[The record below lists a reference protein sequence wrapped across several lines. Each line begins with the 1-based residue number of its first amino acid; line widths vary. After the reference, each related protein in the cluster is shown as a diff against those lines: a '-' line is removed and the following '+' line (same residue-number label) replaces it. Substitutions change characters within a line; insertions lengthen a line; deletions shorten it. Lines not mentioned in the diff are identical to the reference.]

1 MAISGK
7 IKIWPGEQ
15 CDYCGRAAHNC
26 QSWAI
31 NWLAHWSLQE
41 GIENRCLKTED
52 RTRTR
57 RSWHNI
63 LEACSGCQHF
73 MLVVSESQ
81 LAVAATATAAES
93 SLRTV
98 RVFPLQKKK
107 VLERRSQN
115 NRAHPTPWRGPL
127 CVRRK
132 QRQLLTT
139 HYDTKLETKLN
150 EVCGNLLRG
159 PGDRHFI
166 AHRTG
171 PAWFIALF
179 YPFLISLVF
188 SLSRARL
195 LLMHWI
201 CVNQIQFYCS
211 IFLYSAAIP
220 NWIARSGKFN
230 ICQCRLSSLFISI
243 FQHSNVN

>member
-1 MAISGK
+1 MITVE
-7 IKIWPGEQ
+7 EQ
-15 CDYCGRAAHNC
+15 LITVKVG
-26 QSWAI
+26 QSIDWRI
-31 NWLAHWSLQE
+31 DRFKKGSKNYV
-41 GIENRCLKTED
+41 RRPRTED

-81 LAVAATATAAES
+81 LAVAATATAADI

-98 RVFPLQKKK
+98 RVFPLPQKK

-115 NRAHPTPWRGPL
+115 NRTHSTPWWAPL

-139 HYDTKLETKLN
+139 HYDTKLETKSK
-150 EVCGNLLRG
+150 EVRGNLLRG

-166 AHRTG
+166 AQRTG
-171 PAWFIALF
+171 PAWIIALF
-179 YPFLISLVF
+179 YPFLALFLSF
-188 SLSRARL
+188 SRSAPFDALNLREPNLIL
-195 LLMHWI
+195 LLNFFVL
-201 CVNQIQFYCS
+201 CGNS
-211 IFLYSAAIP
+211 
-220 NWIARSGKFN
+220 
-230 ICQCRLSSLFISI
+230 
-243 FQHSNVN
+243 